1 MAGIQNID
9 FSQKLSGVPAG
20 SARPAAQQKNP
31 IELSRILGWGLAGA
45 ILVFTAGIL
54 AGLKI
59 AELRSIE
66 KNLVKYPDGK
76 PTSFANAASEPAA
89 AVQEEERPAAVREPA
104 RATLIIRIGAFSA
117 KRAGELAR
125 SLNQMEELDGIR
137 FQACKGVEDLNPD
150 RSHVFAVPV
159 EGSDSHRLFAGCYAT
174 KEDAK
179 KALEALKSTGVA
191 SLKESKLYELE

>member
-9 FSQKLSGVPAG
+9 FSQKLSGG
-20 SARPAAQQKNP
+20 SARSAARQKNP
-31 IELSRILGWGLAGA
+31 IELSQILGWGLAAA

-54 AGLKI
+54 VGLKI
-59 AELRSIE
+59 AELRNIE
-66 KNLVKYPDGK
+66 KNLIKYPDGK
-76 PTSFANAASEPAA
+76 PASFANAASEPAT
-89 AVQEEERPAAVREPA
+89 AVHEEKHPALIREPA
-104 RATLIIRIGAFSA
+104 WATLIIRIGAFSA

-125 SLNQMEELDGIR
+125 SLNQLEELKGIR

-159 EGSDSHRLFAGCYAT
+159 EGSDIHRLFAGCYAT
-174 KEDAK
+174 KEDAR

-191 SLKESKLYELE
+191 SLKESRLYELE